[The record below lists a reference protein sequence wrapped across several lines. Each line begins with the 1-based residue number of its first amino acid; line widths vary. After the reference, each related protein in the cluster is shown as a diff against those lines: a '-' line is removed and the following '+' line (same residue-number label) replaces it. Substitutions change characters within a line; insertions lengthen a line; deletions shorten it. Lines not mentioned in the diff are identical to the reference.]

1 MQTLDGEIEYLV
13 EEYIRRISGEEGFII
28 FRASPKEEF
37 TDEEISLQTGI
48 DLNSVRR
55 VLFLLYEAGLA
66 EYRREKDEDSGWLTY
81 YWRIT
86 TEKVSEIIKKELEK
100 ARENFIAKIEYERE
114 NMFYYCE
121 EGCGKFVFEVAMSYN
136 FSCPECGKSLQFT
149 DNTRLLEFLE
159 SEIRRIENILSML

>member
-1 MQTLDGEIEYLV
+1 MQSLNGEIEYLV
-13 EEYIRRISGEEGFII
+13 EEYIRRISGEEGFAI
-28 FRASPKEEF
+28 FRSCPEKEF
-37 TDEEISLQTGI
+37 TDEEISVKTGI

-81 YWRIT
+81 YWKIN
-86 TEKVSEIIKKELEK
+86 TEKANEIIKKELERT
-100 ARENFIAKIEYERE
+100 RENFMAKIEYERE

-121 EGCGKFVFEVAMSYN
+121 NGCGKFVFEAAMSYN
-136 FSCPECGKSLQFT
+136 FSCPECGRPLQFA

-159 SEIRRIENILSML
+159 NEIRRIEDILSLL